1 MRYALLVYGH
11 ETRDAFAIA
20 AQDQERFQTHMSVST
35 TNPAIQATVILYSTM
50 TATTL
55 RFQAG
60 RQILADGPAGET
72 TEQLGALYLVT
83 CHYRTE
89 ALALAKQLAH
99 VHTSAVEVRPI
110 CEAGFLLP

>member
-1 MRYALLVYGH
+1 MRYALLVYKQ

-20 AQDQERFQTHMSVST
+20 AQDQERFQAHTSVSAA
-35 TNPAIQATVILYSTM
+35 NAAIQATAILYSTM

-55 RFQAG
+55 RFHAG
-60 RQILADGPAGET
+60 QQILTDGPAEET
-72 TEQLGALYLVT
+72 TEQLGALYLLT
-83 CHYRTE
+83 CHDRTE

-99 VHTSAVEVRPI
+99 MHTSAVEVRPI